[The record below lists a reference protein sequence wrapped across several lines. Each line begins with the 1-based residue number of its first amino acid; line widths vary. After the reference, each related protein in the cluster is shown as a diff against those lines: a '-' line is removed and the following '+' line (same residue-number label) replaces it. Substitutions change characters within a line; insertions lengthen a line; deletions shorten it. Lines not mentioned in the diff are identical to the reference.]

1 VEGLHDDGREAVVPE
16 GKLVAY
22 NRGDIALANG
32 VEFWCTVR
40 FKRQILVL
48 EWHLGFGSL
57 KI

>member
-1 VEGLHDDGREAVVPE
+1 VVFE

-32 VEFWCTVR
+32 VEFWCTVQG

-48 EWHLGFGSL
+48 EWNLGFGSL
-57 KI
+57 KL